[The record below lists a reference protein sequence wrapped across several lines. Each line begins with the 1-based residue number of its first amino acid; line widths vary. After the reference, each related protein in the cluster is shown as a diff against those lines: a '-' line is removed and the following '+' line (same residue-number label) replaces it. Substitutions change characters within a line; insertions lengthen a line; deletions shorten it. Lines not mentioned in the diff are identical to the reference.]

1 MQYIVV
7 ILQKKVYRLFCTQI
21 KLQKFG
27 NFSQFFDPVS
37 FIIFVIMDVISECN
51 NPIGA
56 SLDSVQSH
64 DKNIL
69 EKNNCQVQPS
79 NTPKRKRKYAPRKN
93 KNDLV
98 GKTKKL
104 KKSREVSKAF
114 SSFDTGNALNA
125 NNKNIDKLKTEPNN
139 VLNPF
144 TFSIILHVLQ
154 QRRNELINSLNVSS
168 SN

>member
-1 MQYIVV
+1 
-7 ILQKKVYRLFCTQI
+7 
-21 KLQKFG
+21 
-27 NFSQFFDPVS
+27 
-37 FIIFVIMDVISECN
+37 MDVISECN

-69 EKNNCQVQPS
+69 E
-79 NTPKRKRKYAPRKN
+79 NTPKRKRKYTPRKT
-93 KNDLV
+93 KTDLV

-104 KKSREVSKAF
+104 KKSRQVSKAF

-125 NNKNIDKLKTEPNN
+125 SNKNIDELKTEPNN

-154 QRRNELINSLNVSS
+154 QRRIELINSLNVSS

>member
-1 MQYIVV
+1 
-7 ILQKKVYRLFCTQI
+7 
-21 KLQKFG
+21 
-27 NFSQFFDPVS
+27 
-37 FIIFVIMDVISECN
+37 MDVIAECSKT
-51 NPIGA
+51 IGA
-56 SLDSVQSH
+56 HLDSVESH

-69 EKNNCQVQPS
+69 EKNNCQIQPS
-79 NTPKRKRKYAPRKN
+79 NAPKRKRKYAPRKT

-104 KKSREVSKAF
+104 KKSRQVSKALA
-114 SSFDTGNALNA
+114 SFDTGNALNA
-125 NNKNIDKLKTEPNN
+125 SNKNIDELKAEPNN

-168 SN
+168 RD

>member
-1 MQYIVV
+1 
-7 ILQKKVYRLFCTQI
+7 
-21 KLQKFG
+21 
-27 NFSQFFDPVS
+27 
-37 FIIFVIMDVISECN
+37 MDVIAECSKT
-51 NPIGA
+51 IGA
-56 SLDSVQSH
+56 NLDSVESH

-69 EKNNCQVQPS
+69 EKHNGQVQPS
-79 NTPKRKRKYAPRKN
+79 NAPKRKRKYAPRKT
-93 KNDLV
+93 KTDLV

-104 KKSREVSKAF
+104 KKSRQVSKAF
-114 SSFDTGNALNA
+114 ASFDTRNELDAS
-125 NNKNIDKLKTEPNN
+125 NKNIDELKKTEPNN

>member
-1 MQYIVV
+1 
-7 ILQKKVYRLFCTQI
+7 
-21 KLQKFG
+21 
-27 NFSQFFDPVS
+27 
-37 FIIFVIMDVISECN
+37 MDVISECSKI
-51 NPIGA
+51 IG
-56 SLDSVQSH
+56 SNLDSVESH
-64 DKNIL
+64 DKIIL
-69 EKNNCQVQPS
+69 EQNKCQVQPS
-79 NTPKRKRKYAPRKN
+79 NAPKRKRKYAPRKN

-114 SSFDTGNALNA
+114 SSFDTKNALNA
-125 NNKNIDKLKTEPNN
+125 SNKNIDEFETEPNN

-168 SN
+168 SD